1 MRESTRC
8 TGDGWWRF
16 YCVAA
21 WPHLQLSPF
30 PFLSGTFASRLRGV
44 GTAGNRGVP
53 SLHWG
58 HRQTTHSVPS
68 WATEHRG
75 DSSPA
80 HPPGLPERGEK
91 GPHFTK
97 IAKQLNEL
105 RASDGPLC
113 RPQRESGDCGI
124 KRSQETGGRDEQA
137 RSQTPPGPGSRVPPR
152 WG

>member
-1 MRESTRC
+1 MPATTTEKSALCRQVAWRLRPRGDSSPVKARREELDRAPCDLTPVGRPCGPPPGCTARVVACGVENATGDNYQYDTRSSDLRESTRC

-58 HRQTTHSVPS
+58 HRQTTRSVPS
-68 WATEHRG
+68 
-75 DSSPA
+75 
-80 HPPGLPERGEK
+80 
-91 GPHFTK
+91 
-97 IAKQLNEL
+97 
-105 RASDGPLC
+105 
-113 RPQRESGDCGI
+113 
-124 KRSQETGGRDEQA
+124 
-137 RSQTPPGPGSRVPPR
+137 
-152 WG
+152 